1 MIYLE
6 TGGRAME
13 LEGKTAIVTGGSRG
27 IGKGIALALAKA
39 GADVAILY
47 RMNKEE
53 AIKVVGQIESYGQ
66 KGLAE
71 QVDDECH
78 DIVDR
83 FSCQDIVDKRLINVI
98 CN

>member
-1 MIYLE
+1 
-6 TGGRAME
+6 ME

-27 IGKGIALALAKA
+27 IGKGIALALARA
-39 GADVAILY
+39 GADVAIFY

-71 QVDDECH
+71 QVDITNYEKLEEAVRTV
-78 DIVDR
+78 VDQ
-83 FSCQDIVDKRLINVI
+83 FKD
-98 CN
+98 